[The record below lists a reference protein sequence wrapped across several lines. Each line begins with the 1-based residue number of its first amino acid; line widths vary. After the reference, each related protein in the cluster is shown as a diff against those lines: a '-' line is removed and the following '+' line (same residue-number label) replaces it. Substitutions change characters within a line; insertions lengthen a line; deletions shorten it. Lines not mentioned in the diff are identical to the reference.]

1 VYLYFRVIRR
11 YAETHESVGD
21 GQRFVH
27 VDVGV
32 WHFLHDA
39 VGRIVACWARADYCQ
54 AHWTPGGRGAVS

>member
-39 VGRIVACWARADYCQ
+39 VGRIVACWARADYC
-54 AHWTPGGRGAVS
+54 